1 MLRPSPNHGTQ
12 RLPNDDEMRDTH
24 SGVMLEGKLLN
35 WHSSITYLGSVL
47 RYDLSDDADIR
58 QKVGILCLK

>member
-1 MLRPSPNHGTQ
+1 
-12 RLPNDDEMRDTH
+12 
-24 SGVMLEGKLLN
+24 MLEGKLLN

-58 QKVGILCLK
+58 QKVGIFVSQVNNLNKRFGQLKKQTNAIVLL